1 MKGSEIK
8 QMVYNKLVNLNFSRK
23 ENYLNDV
30 NSTNWFDLEDELK
43 EVILMFPSRFV
54 DYDSDLMDIED
65 LSGEQQFYLFHSKGD
80 TFLVDTQGYTY
91 PRYTTLLEGFDD
103 GIDYD
108 GDDDDK
114 YERMEGLL
122 RISDDVIIENAIKSI
137 VIDFGK
143 EGFDEEDVETFLQM
157 RIEFLIKKGI
167 ASAQHLNLFV

>member
-80 TFLVDTQGYTY
+80 TFLVDTQGYNY
-91 PRYTTLLEGFDD
+91 PRYITLLEGFTD
-103 GIDYD
+103 GIDY
-108 GDDDDK
+108 DDDK

-122 RISDDVIIENAIKSI
+122 RISDDVIIEHAIKSI

-167 ASAQHLNLFV
+167 ASAQHMNLFV

>member
-1 MKGSEIK
+1 MKGSEVK
-8 QMVYNKLVNLNFSRK
+8 QPVYNKLVNLNFSRK

-65 LSGEQQFYLFHSKGD
+65 LSGEQQFYLFHSKGE
-80 TFLVDTQGYTY
+80 TFLVDTQGYNY
-91 PRYTTLLEGFDD
+91 PRYTTLLEGFTD
-103 GIDYD
+103 GIDY
-108 GDDDDK
+108 DDDK

-122 RISDDVIIENAIKSI
+122 RISDDVIIEHAIKSI

-143 EGFDEEDVETFLQM
+143 EGFDSEDVETFLQM

-167 ASAQHLNLFV
+167 ASAQHMNLFV